1 MCGMGSVRVG
11 DDHRGA
17 RRLILAVTVGV
28 SLAALCA
35 AISEGAIAL
44 RILALH
50 ASTGDWDV
58 RSIIVVA
65 ASLTLLVAGPV
76 LAVAAATPLA
86 DASLPALPVAALA
99 TAAAVVARF
108 FAYDSYYFPL
118 HRRMSD
124 GVLPGWWI
132 VLVVALAVAAALI
145 AFRNVRV
152 SLMLAGA
159 AMFLAGPT
167 ILIASTGH

>member
-1 MCGMGSVRVG
+1 MGSVRVG

-58 RSIIVVA
+58 RSILVVA

-76 LAVAAATPLA
+76 LAVAAATPFA

-124 GVLPGWWI
+124 GGVLPGWWI
-132 VLVVALAVAAALI
+132 VLVVALAVAAALA
-145 AFRNVRV
+145 AFRNVRA

>member
-1 MCGMGSVRVG
+1 MGSVRVG

-58 RSIIVVA
+58 RSILVVA

-76 LAVAAATPLA
+76 LAVAAATPFA
-86 DASLPALPVAALA
+86 DAALPALPVAALA

-124 GVLPGWWI
+124 GGVLPGWWI
-132 VLVVALAVAAALI
+132 VLVVALAVAAALA
-145 AFRNVRV
+145 AFRNVRA

>member
-1 MCGMGSVRVG
+1 MGSVRVG

-76 LAVAAATPLA
+76 LAVAAATPFA

-124 GVLPGWWI
+124 GGVLPGWWI

-145 AFRNVRV
+145 AFRNVRA

-159 AMFLAGPT
+159 VMFLAGPT

>member
-1 MCGMGSVRVG
+1 MGSVRVG

-58 RSIIVVA
+58 RSILVVA

-124 GVLPGWWI
+124 GGVLPGWWI
-132 VLVVALAVAAALI
+132 VLVVALAVAAALA
-145 AFRNVRV
+145 AFRNVRA

>member
-1 MCGMGSVRVG
+1 MGSVRVG

-76 LAVAAATPLA
+76 LAVAAATPFA

-124 GVLPGWWI
+124 GGVLPGWWI

-145 AFRNVRV
+145 AFRNVRA

>member
-1 MCGMGSVRVG
+1 MGSVRVG

-17 RRLILAVTVGV
+17 RRLILAVIVGV

-76 LAVAAATPLA
+76 LAVAAATPFA

-124 GVLPGWWI
+124 GGVLPGWWI
-132 VLVVALAVAAALI
+132 VLVVALAVAAALV
-145 AFRNVRV
+145 AFRNVRA

>member
-1 MCGMGSVRVG
+1 MGSVRVG

-58 RSIIVVA
+58 RSILVVA

-76 LAVAAATPLA
+76 LAVAAATPFA

-124 GVLPGWWI
+124 GGVLPGWWI
-132 VLVVALAVAAALI
+132 VLVVALAVAAALV
-145 AFRNVRV
+145 AFRNVRA

>member
-1 MCGMGSVRVG
+1 MGSVRVG

-76 LAVAAATPLA
+76 LAVAAATPFA

-124 GVLPGWWI
+124 GGVLPGWWI
-132 VLVVALAVAAALI
+132 VLVVALAVAAALV
-145 AFRNVRV
+145 AFRNVRA